1 MDKIRR
7 ISVVTLFAAVGL
19 LVSGACSAPTAPNKT
34 DEPKTEPDEGD
45 TTAYLMP
52 TTDSPD
58 RAPVELVFAESRPF
72 A

>member
-7 ISVVTLFAAVGL
+7 ISMVTLFAAVGL
-19 LVSGACSAPTAPNKT
+19 LVSGACSAPTSPNKS
-34 DEPKTEPDEGD
+34 DDPKTEPDEGD
-45 TTAYLMP
+45 TTAYLTP

-58 RAPVELVFAESRPF
+58 RPPVELVFAESRLF